1 MLVTDAQADLRR
13 AYVGGGPGVL
23 VSSAV
28 WFIAAWVQQTKGI
41 APGFVALFIGGMAIF
56 PGSKL
61 ICRLVFRREN
71 ELSTNPLGM
80 VALESTVAMIGGL
93 FAAWLFV
100 STKPMLVFPLAAIA
114 VGTHYGVF
122 KTIYG
127 DRTFWVLTAI
137 ITTIGV
143 ADIYVAPMH
152 GATAWSVAV
161 VELVFGLFLVA
172 RAMGQNKAA
181 APASA

>member
-1 MLVTDAQADLRR
+1 MLISEAQADLRR

-23 VSSAV
+23 VSSAI
-28 WFIAAWVQQTKGI
+28 WFAAASVEQAQGIAA
-41 APGFVALFIGGMAIF
+41 GFVALFIGGMAIF
-56 PGSKL
+56 PVSKL
-61 ICRLVFRREN
+61 ICRFVFRRSN
-71 ELSTNPLGM
+71 ESLVNPLGM

-127 DRTFWVLTAI
+127 DRSFWVLTAI

-143 ADIYVAPMH
+143 ADIYVAPMR

-181 APASA
+181 APASS